1 VNALKVASKEAE
13 ERAEAKLQR
22 KQTQELE
29 ASAAWTEYLASRQA
43 EREKTERLRLLR
55 LERDAAIAAAAT
67 TKPAKRSKS
76 A

>member
-1 VNALKVASKEAE
+1 VNALRVASKEAE
-13 ERAEAKLQR
+13 ERAEAKLQK

-29 ASAAWTEYLASRQA
+29 ASTAWAEYVAGRQA

-55 LERDAAIAAAAT
+55 RERDAAVAAAAA

>member
-1 VNALKVASKEAE
+1 MT
-13 ERAEAKLQR
+13 KLQR

-29 ASAAWTEYLASRQA
+29 ASAAWAEYLASRQA

-55 LERDAAIAAAAT
+55 REREAALAAAAT
-67 TKPAKRSKS
+67 SKPAKRSKS

>member
-29 ASAAWTEYLASRQA
+29 ASAAWTEYVASRQA

-55 LERDAAIAAAAT
+55 LDRDAAIAAAAT
-67 TKPAKRSKS
+67 AKPAKRSKS